1 MTLDWQGASLSLPEV
16 LTSVKGGASSS
27 FLYPFLI
34 GDETMTRNHT
44 RSWHIPALACGGNN
58 RRPPVPRCG
67 APGFDGD
74 RDRGSPRRQHRNWL
88 VWLRPFLQNLVGSE
102 VELELCLAV
111 AAGQVTF
118 VELGRMWRMDRRT
131 ARERWLELLSRVRA
145 FGVYGTRSVVD
156 GRPVEVIGMTGER
169 RPHDLPLGS
178 VVGGSETN
186 PEIAVADGVVR
197 LTLAPGRPFHDA
209 VMRARRVGW
218 AVDDRIRARLP

>member
-1 MTLDWQGASLSLPEV
+1 
-16 LTSVKGGASSS
+16 
-27 FLYPFLI
+27 
-34 GDETMTRNHT
+34 MTRNHT

-131 ARERWLELLSRVRA
+131 ARERWLELLSRVRQGWLA
-145 FGVYGTRSVVD
+145 SLSATAIQELLRTRRGIAV
-156 GRPVEVIGMTGER
+156 RPFTIQAIALPPTVRVLPGCER
-169 RPHDLPLGS
+169 RYVGVPTAAELSAFCERVHPRLFERNTLLALYRDDENTTAA
-178 VVGGSETN
+178 VVVPTS
-186 PEIAVADGVVR
+186 PVASTARDHYV
-197 LTLAPGRPFHDA
+197 LAA
-209 VMRARRVGW
+209 
-218 AVDDRIRARLP
+218 